1 MMNIKNDRG
10 MITVNNEVFS
20 RLAGDAATS
29 CFGVKGM
36 VSISSDG
43 SRHQLLKRDSMSK
56 GVYVR
61 YYEDESVSLDMHIG
75 VDYGVNISAVCH
87 QIINEVKYK
96 LEKSTGISVKS
107 VDVFIDNII
116 A

>member
-36 VSISSDG
+36 V
-43 SRHQLLKRDSMSK
+43 RRF
-56 GVYVR
+56 R
-61 YYEDESVSLDMHIG
+61 YR
-75 VDYGVNISAVCH
+75 C
-87 QIINEVKYK
+87 
-96 LEKSTGISVKS
+96 
-107 VDVFIDNII
+107 
-116 A
+116 